1 MFLGR
6 KRKFLFI
13 SVLFSVTG
21 FFYGCAF
28 DDTMMT
34 GTAEKKS
41 FLTLNES
48 GTFRIMQLTD
58 LHLTSNGTL
67 IHDWQTLR
75 WIEEAVTEYRP
86 DIVELTGDAVAGPA
100 AQRNKAL
107 LALANLFEKHEIDWA
122 YTFGNH
128 DGEHAAD
135 GTWAGKEGK
144 QHDLL
149 KYCPAAADT
158 IDKNKVKTVFY
169 GDNATQNLEIFNLL
183 KGYKHSLLRRSD
195 AETADTDA
203 MGVGNYVIEVKDKS
217 GKTVFTLFHM
227 DSHGKIYVDP
237 VGNKKGP
244 DGYADVGYAGLT
256 EAQIRWYRE
265 TVKPYSD
272 SRIPGALFMHVPH
285 FAYRSALETQTGLSE
300 YGVPQFKERENLTA
314 YLKANQM
321 IPDAFA
327 DYGFVKQEDIYG
339 PRWDDGLEAA
349 MTDCPSTNLVSTGH
363 DHNNCF
369 IIRRQKSDDAP
380 PVLLAYGR
388 TTGVNAWGR
397 DVPIGATIFEVTPSK
412 YDPAHPEAMYRI
424 RQVHPSFPYI
434 RLGTR

>member
-28 DDTMMT
+28 DDTLMT

-244 DGYADVGYAGLT
+244 DGYADVG
-256 EAQIRWYRE
+256 
-265 TVKPYSD
+265 
-272 SRIPGALFMHVPH
+272 
-285 FAYRSALETQTGLSE
+285 
-300 YGVPQFKERENLTA
+300 
-314 YLKANQM
+314 
-321 IPDAFA
+321 
-327 DYGFVKQEDIYG
+327 FVKQEDIYG